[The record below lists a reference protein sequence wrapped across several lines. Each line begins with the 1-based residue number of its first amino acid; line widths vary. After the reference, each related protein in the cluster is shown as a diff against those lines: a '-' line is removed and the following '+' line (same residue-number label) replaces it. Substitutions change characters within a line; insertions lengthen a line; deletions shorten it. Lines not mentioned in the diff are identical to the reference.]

1 NTHSTPSQRYRARG
15 THTWETNI
23 VHSSSGYSQ
32 MAILAPEWVRPG
44 KYPLLVIG
52 RSQALIYH
60 C

>member
-1 NTHSTPSQRYRARG
+1 MHSTPSQRYRTRG
-15 THTWETNI
+15 THTWKTNI

-32 MAILAPEWVRPG
+32 MVILAPECIRPG

-52 RSQALIYH
+52 GGRALIYH